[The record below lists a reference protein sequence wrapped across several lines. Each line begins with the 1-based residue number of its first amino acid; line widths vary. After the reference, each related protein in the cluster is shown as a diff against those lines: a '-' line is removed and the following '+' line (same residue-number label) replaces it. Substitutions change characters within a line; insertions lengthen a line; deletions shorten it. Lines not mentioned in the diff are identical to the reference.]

1 MKAIYFDMD
10 GTIANLYGV
19 NNWLEMLLNSDDTPY
34 KVAKPLL
41 QLNILARYLNKL
53 QSQGYH
59 IGIVSWLCKGGNTEY
74 NKQVTDT
81 KIKWLKTHLKSVKW
95 NEIKIVEYGIPKEKI
110 VNYPKGILFDDEL
123 KNRRNWKGKAYDES
137 QIMEI
142 LRAIA

>member
-1 MKAIYFDMD
+1 M
-10 GTIANLYGV
+10 
-19 NNWLEMLLNSDDTPY
+19 S
-34 KVAKPLL
+34 
-41 QLNILARYLNKL
+41 
-53 QSQGYH
+53 
-59 IGIVSWLCKGGNTEY
+59 
-74 NKQVTDT
+74 
-81 KIKWLKTHLKSVKW
+81 

>member
-53 QSQGYH
+53 QSQGY
-59 IGIVSWLCKGGNTEY
+59 
-74 NKQVTDT
+74 Q
-81 KIKWLKTHLKSVKW
+81 
-95 NEIKIVEYGIPKEKI
+95 
-110 VNYPKGILFDDEL
+110 
-123 KNRRNWKGKAYDES
+123 
-137 QIMEI
+137 EI
-142 LRAIA
+142 LP